1 MLIKTTMSNTNITDQ
16 LNYEKYIEEPW
27 TIIDSYF
34 KGKERQQLVRHQVE
48 SYNDFISCQIPKT
61 INMFNDVIVHSEQDY
76 VPELDKY
83 KLELSISFKNFG
95 IHRPQIHE
103 NNGATK
109 LMFPNEARLRNFT
122 YSAIMTVDI
131 DIKYNIRSGEN
142 LENQHVLHKSLPKI
156 HIGKLPIMLKSA
168 ICVLEQYKHI
178 PAQTSGECEM
188 DVGGY
193 FIINGSEKTCLA
205 QERAAENRV
214 QCFNITKNN
223 SKWSWY
229 AEIKSVPDTKCI
241 SPKQIIMSIATKN
254 NGFGNGMFI
263 QIPRIK
269 NPIPLFVVFRALG
282 IISDKEICRHIVL
295 DVDEKKN
302 ADMLFA
308 LRGSIVEAQ
317 KYITQ
322 EDAIQLIVNNAMFTP
337 LNMDK
342 ATGERKKYE
351 FTINVLE
358 NDLFPHC
365 KTAEQK
371 IYFLGYMAN
380 KLLACKFGWE
390 APDNR
395 DSYENKRL
403 DLTGILMNN
412 LFRNYFNKL
421 VKDMQKQIVREI
433 NYGSWRSKDDYF
445 SIVNL
450 TNIYKIIKS
459 TTIEN
464 GLKRAL
470 ATGDFA
476 ILHSNSQK
484 AGVAQVVNRLTYLS
498 AVCHMRRVNTPI
510 DKSGKLIEPRK
521 LAPSSW
527 GYLCPAETPEGA
539 AVGVVKNLSYMTH
552 VTIPCDSSALYEYI
566 TPDIYNFSE
575 ISPSDLY
582 NGVKVFV
589 NGTWLGIAKN
599 PVELYKSLKE
609 KKYKCIIDIYTS
621 IIFDTRRKEI
631 RVCDD
636 AGRLTRPVLRVK
648 DSKLIITKSC
658 INRIKKG
665 EISWDDLM
673 TNCHLPDSVIEYIDP
688 SEQNVSMVAM
698 KPEKLLGKKTAD
710 NNYIFKYTH
719 CKIHPSTIFGILAS
733 CIPFP

>member
-484 AGVAQVVNRLTYLS
+484 AGVAQVVIVL
-498 AVCHMRRVNTPI
+498 
-510 DKSGKLIEPRK
+510 LIF
-521 LAPSSW
+521 LQF
-527 GYLCPAETPEGA
+527 
-539 AVGVVKNLSYMTH
+539 V
-552 VTIPCDSSALYEYI
+552 ICDE
-566 TPDIYNFSE
+566 
-575 ISPSDLY
+575 
-582 NGVKVFV
+582 
-589 NGTWLGIAKN
+589 
-599 PVELYKSLKE
+599 
-609 KKYKCIIDIYTS
+609 
-621 IIFDTRRKEI
+621 
-631 RVCDD
+631 
-636 AGRLTRPVLRVK
+636 
-648 DSKLIITKSC
+648 
-658 INRIKKG
+658 
-665 EISWDDLM
+665 
-673 TNCHLPDSVIEYIDP
+673 
-688 SEQNVSMVAM
+688 
-698 KPEKLLGKKTAD
+698 
-710 NNYIFKYTH
+710 
-719 CKIHPSTIFGILAS
+719 
-733 CIPFP
+733 

>member
-1 MLIKTTMSNTNITDQ
+1 MSHGLSLVHTSMVKPDSNSLDIRLNRTMILLAVRFQKQLICLMMLWCTLNKIMFQILINTSWNCRSH
-16 LNYEKYIEEPW
+16 L
-27 TIIDSYF
+27 
-34 KGKERQQLVRHQVE
+34 
-48 SYNDFISCQIPKT
+48 
-61 INMFNDVIVHSEQDY
+61 
-76 VPELDKY
+76 
-83 KLELSISFKNFG
+83 KNFS

-122 YSAIMTVDI
+122 YSANMTLDI
-131 DIKYNIRSGEN
+131 DIKYIVRSGEQ
-142 LENQHVLHKSLPKI
+142 LETQQILHKSLQKI

-178 PAQTSGECEM
+178 PAHTSGECAM

-241 SPKQIIMSIATKN
+241 SPKQILMYIATKN
-254 NGFGNGMFI
+254 NGFGNGIFI
-263 QIPRIK
+263 QVPRIK
-269 NPIPLFVVFRALG
+269 NPIPLFVLFRALG

-295 DVDEKKN
+295 DVDEEKN
-302 ADMLFA
+302 EKLLFA
-308 LRGSIVEAQ
+308 LRGSVVEAQ
-317 KYITQ
+317 KYIDQ
-322 EDAIQLIVNNAMFTP
+322 ESAIKLIVNSAMFTP

-365 KTAEQK
+365 KTPMQK
-371 IYFLGYMAN
+371 RYFLGYMAN
-380 KLLACKFGWE
+380 KLLSCKFGWE
-390 APDNR
+390 RTDNR

-433 NYGSWRSKDDYF
+433 NYGSWRSKDDYQN
-445 SIVNL
+445 IVNQ

-552 VTIPCDSSALYEYI
+552 ITIPTDSSSLYEYI
-566 TPDIYNFSE
+566 EPDIYSFEDIAPNQ
-575 ISPSDLY
+575 LY
-582 NGVKVFV
+582 DGVKVFV
-589 NGTWLGIAKN
+589 NGTWLGIAKE
-599 PVELYKSLKE
+599 PLALYESLKS

-621 IIFDTRRKEI
+621 IIFDTKRKEI

-648 DSKLIITKSC
+648 ESKLLVM
-658 INRIKKG
+658 REHIKMLKTG
-665 EISWDDLM
+665 EICWDDLL
-673 TNCHLPDSVIEYIDP
+673 TDSRISDSVIEYIDP
-688 SEQNVSMVAM
+688 SEQNFSMIAM
-698 KPEKLLGKKTAD
+698 KPEKLTEKKND
-710 NNYIFKYTH
+710 NNKLYV
-719 CKIHPSTIFGILAS
+719 
-733 CIPFP
+733 